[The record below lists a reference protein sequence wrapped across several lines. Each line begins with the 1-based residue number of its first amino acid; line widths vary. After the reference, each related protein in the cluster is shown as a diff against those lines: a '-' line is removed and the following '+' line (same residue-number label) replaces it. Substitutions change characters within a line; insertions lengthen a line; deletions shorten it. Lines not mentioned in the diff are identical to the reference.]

1 MPTGRVKFFDDEK
14 GFGFIASDEGNEVFL
29 HASALP
35 EGVSSV
41 RPGSR
46 VEFSIVDGRKGIQ
59 ALSVNILEVPK
70 ISNSNRKP
78 AEDMAVIIED
88 IIGFLDQL
96 GSDFKR
102 GRYPENNHGKKVAT
116 LLRKV
121 ADELDVD

>member
-35 EGVSSV
+35 DGVSTI

-46 VEFSIVDGRKGIQ
+46 VEFSIVDGRRGVQ
-59 ALSVNILEVPK
+59 ALSVRILEVPK
-70 ISNSNRKP
+70 VSSTNRKP
-78 AEDMAVIIED
+78 AEDMAVIVED
-88 IIGFLDQL
+88 IIGFLDEL

-102 GRYPENNHGKKVAT
+102 GKYPEQNHGKKVAI
-116 LLRKV
+116 LLRRV

>member
-35 EGVSSV
+35 DGVSSI

-46 VEFSIVDGRKGIQ
+46 VEFSIVDGRRGVQ
-59 ALSVNILEVPK
+59 ALSVRILEVPK
-70 ISNSNRKP
+70 VSSTNRKP
-78 AEDMAVIIED
+78 AEDMAVIVED
-88 IIGFLDQL
+88 IIGFLDEL

-102 GRYPENNHGKKVAT
+102 GKYPEQNHGKKVAI
-116 LLRKV
+116 LLRRV